1 MLGKNSSMHTWAPA
15 ACSTCTASSMLACSS
30 SMHLLVQEEIKLVLI
45 KGEELVLQQE
55 DSVYRRLL
63 LLAELVDVE
72 LKADEKEEEDESHI
86 G

>member
-1 MLGKNSSMHTWAPA
+1 MLEKNSSTHTSAPA
-15 ACSTCTASSMLACSS
+15 ACSTCAASSMLACSIS
-30 SMHLLVQEEIKLVLI
+30 THLLVQEEFKLVLI

>member
-1 MLGKNSSMHTWAPA
+1 
-15 ACSTCTASSMLACSS
+15 
-30 SMHLLVQEEIKLVLI
+30 MHLLVQEEFKLVLI
-45 KGEELVLQQE
+45 KGEELVLEQE

>member
-1 MLGKNSSMHTWAPA
+1 VQL
-15 ACSTCTASSMLACSS
+15 LACLPVAAA
-30 SMHLLVQEEIKLVLI
+30 HLLVQEEFKRVLI

>member
-1 MLGKNSSMHTWAPA
+1 MLEKDSSMHTWAPA
-15 ACSTCTASSMLACSS
+15 ACSTCAASSMLACSS
-30 SMHLLVQEEIKLVLI
+30 SMHLLVQEEFKLVLI

-55 DSVYRRLL
+55 DSVYSRLL